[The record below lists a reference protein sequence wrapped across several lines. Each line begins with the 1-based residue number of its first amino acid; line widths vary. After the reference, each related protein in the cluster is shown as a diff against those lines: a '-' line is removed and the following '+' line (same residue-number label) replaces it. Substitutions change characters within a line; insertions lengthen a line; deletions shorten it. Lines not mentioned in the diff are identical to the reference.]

1 MLPLGTGYAT
11 KYVSR
16 GLAFQQSGSDHVV
29 PVEAI
34 GAYDLN
40 KKYSILAGV
49 KYQWLTQNDLT
60 HNSTGI
66 SDEATALLGVS
77 RKFSDYTMASLGYQF
92 VNGGLPG
99 LMNVHLGQT
108 SSDFPA
114 FEHSRSEEHSFVLD
128 IHHDFGK
135 GLENFFW
142 DCRVQ
147 YTFRWMSGWWFTNT
161 LGYKYDFNP
170 SSSLIVA
177 GTWNASA
184 GYFDR
189 DSLNANGTQG
199 ISVTVAVPFKAVD
212 RLVLTPFVSTVWL
225 GNGGMAGNYRGP
237 SDRFPS
243 RIPARIYRNFTF
255 VAGLGLTYS
264 F

>member
-1 MLPLGTGYAT
+1 MTRPGPFSALLGTGYAT

-92 VNGGLPG
+92 VNGRPAGPDERPSGPDLQRLPG
-99 LMNVHLGQT
+99 V
-108 SSDFPA
+108 
-114 FEHSRSEEHSFVLD
+114 
-128 IHHDFGK
+128 
-135 GLENFFW
+135 
-142 DCRVQ
+142 
-147 YTFRWMSGWWFTNT
+147 
-161 LGYKYDFNP
+161 
-170 SSSLIVA
+170 
-177 GTWNASA
+177 
-184 GYFDR
+184 
-189 DSLNANGTQG
+189 
-199 ISVTVAVPFKAVD
+199 
-212 RLVLTPFVSTVWL
+212 
-225 GNGGMAGNYRGP
+225 
-237 SDRFPS
+237 
-243 RIPARIYRNFTF
+243 
-255 VAGLGLTYS
+255 
-264 F
+264 

>member
-1 MLPLGTGYAT
+1 M
-11 KYVSR
+11 
-16 GLAFQQSGSDHVV
+16 AFQQSGSDHVV

-189 DSLNANGTQG
+189 DSLNAN
-199 ISVTVAVPFKAVD
+199 
-212 RLVLTPFVSTVWL
+212 
-225 GNGGMAGNYRGP
+225 
-237 SDRFPS
+237 
-243 RIPARIYRNFTF
+243 
-255 VAGLGLTYS
+255 
-264 F
+264 

>member
-1 MLPLGTGYAT
+1 MQYPTITAAACTAAFALSGMASADIQVPLRVLNSTYDASRPLSALLGTGYAT

-99 LMNVHLGQT
+99 LMLKADDDEGHYRFT
-108 SSDFPA
+108 AD
-114 FEHSRSEEHSFVLD
+114 
-128 IHHDFGK
+128 
-135 GLENFFW
+135 GLE
-142 DCRVQ
+142 Q
-147 YTFRWMSGWWFTNT
+147 SH
-161 LGYKYDFNP
+161 
-170 SSSLIVA
+170 
-177 GTWNASA
+177 GTEPILF
-184 GYFDR
+184 GGKDY
-189 DSLNANGTQG
+189 Q
-199 ISVTVAVPFKAVD
+199 PVD
-212 RLVLTPFVSTVWL
+212 RKQYDKMQKRFAADPVGFITGIMPNVKITVQDNHGNKTKNPKDTPY
-225 GNGGMAGNYRGP
+225 NPIER
-237 SDRFPS
+237 
-243 RIPARIYRNFTF
+243 
-255 VAGLGLTYS
+255 
-264 F
+264 